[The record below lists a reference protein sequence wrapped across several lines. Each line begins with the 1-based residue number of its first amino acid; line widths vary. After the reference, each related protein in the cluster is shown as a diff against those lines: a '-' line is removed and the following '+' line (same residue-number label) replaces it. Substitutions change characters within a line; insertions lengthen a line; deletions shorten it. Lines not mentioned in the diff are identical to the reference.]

1 MRLKLSLIPQNGKFS
16 RPNKHAV
23 QGFIY
28 HMLKGTEY
36 GQRHDQP
43 KFKFFTFSDFFVDRE
58 GKATFL
64 VSSPDSGFI
73 RALQSAVKERE
84 SVYIGNDEY
93 RVVEIK
99 KFKLPLRN
107 RFQTGS
113 PIVIYRNSEEDEY
126 FKLHAHRDLWF
137 FLERL
142 KDNAERKY
150 NAFYN
155 DDFILEGPLFDR
167 LIPKVR
173 NNNKLDVYVKVVKN
187 GVPFPVIGS
196 NWELLEKERIEP
208 QERKFYRFIM
218 EAGLG
223 EKNSLGFGFL
233 NPIRGEG
240 RA

>member
-1 MRLKLSLIPQNGKFS
+1 MRIKLSLQPTDGEFNQ
-16 RPNKHAV
+16 PNKHAV

-28 HMLKGTEY
+28 NMLRDTRYEE
-36 GQRHDQP
+36 RHDEP
-43 KFKFFTFSDFFVDRE
+43 RFKFFTFSDFFRDRK
-58 GKATFL
+58 GRLTFII
-64 VSSPDSGFI
+64 SSPERGFI
-73 RALQSAVKERE
+73 NALYSKLKKRE
-84 SVYIGNDEY
+84 HVYIGKHQLKLLE
-93 RVVEIK
+93 VT
-99 KFKLPLRN
+99 KFDVPLRN

-113 PIVIYRNSEEDEY
+113 PIVIYKNSRENEY
-126 FKLHAHRDLWF
+126 FKLHTHLDLRF

-150 NAFYN
+150 NAFYD

-167 LIPKVR
+167 IIPKVR

-187 GVPFPVIGS
+187 GRPFPVIGS

-208 QERKFYRFIM
+208 HERRFYRFIM

-223 EKNSLGFGFL
+223 EKNSLGFGFI